1 MLKKL
6 KIPVLFGL
14 SAYGV
19 AYGVVNFIGFTS
31 NSFTAIAYLYIALSV
46 GLGLYYEVE
55 DYGGLSGFLDNI
67 VVVIEGEELKLRK
80 LISGEMYKLKGEIE
94 KIES

>member
-14 SAYGV
+14 TAYGIS
-19 AYGVVNFIGFTS
+19 YGIVNFFGFTS
-31 NSFTAIAYLYIALSV
+31 STFTAIAYLYIFLSIS
-46 GLGLYYEVE
+46 LSLYYEIE

-67 VVVIEGEELKLRK
+67 VVVAEGEELKLKK
-80 LISGEMYKLKGEIE
+80 LISGEKYKLKGEIE
-94 KIES
+94 KIE